1 MSVQTPIV
9 WEFQNYIYML
19 NNNGIEN
26 SPYDV
31 RYDIINKTSRG
42 ILNNTPE
49 QNNDSVYI
57 YGMLPVDMISA
68 AYISFKYDN
77 PDINFNLLSSD
88 NTLPNSYYISNLLD
102 CNEENVE
109 SKKSEMKNALRDC
122 IVNKINNPLSIYN
135 SFNINMM
142 MVFISL
148 FWFILF
154 ILLMK
159 VLHLY
164 YRNIY
169 SFIIFIFISF
179 LLLFG
184 IVWKMLYTLQ

>member
-1 MSVQTPIV
+1 MRPPQIV

-31 RYDIINKTSRG
+31 RYDIINKTSQD
-42 ILNNTPE
+42 ILYDTPE

-88 NTLPNSYYISNLLD
+88 NTIPNSYYISNLFD
-102 CNEENVE
+102 CNEGEVE

>member
-1 MSVQTPIV
+1 MRPPQIV

-31 RYDIINKTSRG
+31 RYDIINKTSQD
-42 ILNNTPE
+42 ILYDTPE

-88 NTLPNSYYISNLLD
+88 NTIPNSYYISNLFD
-102 CNEENVE
+102 CNEGEVE

-169 SFIIFIFISF
+169 SFIIFILISF

>member
-1 MSVQTPIV
+1 
-9 WEFQNYIYML
+9 
-19 NNNGIEN
+19 
-26 SPYDV
+26 
-31 RYDIINKTSRG
+31 
-42 ILNNTPE
+42 
-49 QNNDSVYI
+49 
-57 YGMLPVDMISA
+57 MLPVDMISA

-88 NTLPNSYYISNLLD
+88 NTIPNSYYISNLFD
-102 CNEENVE
+102 CNEGEVE